1 MTKNYSRA
9 NTGIDLNLIPVF
21 IEVVRCGSMA
31 KASVRLEMSR
41 PAVSLALKRF
51 SQVFAEPLFI
61 RKGLYLEP
69 TEKALTLTHHLE
81 ILLGNIHDNISAIN
95 LSENN
100 TRYRMYRVGEYYAT
114 LCVVSLNDDMASIS
128 WRDCSSSERVAA
140 EDCCTS
146 AAFCCAVSSI

>member
-51 SQVFAEPLFI
+51 SQLFAEPLFI
-61 RKGLYLEP
+61 RKEC
-69 TEKALTLTHHLE
+69 T
-81 ILLGNIHDNISAIN
+81 
-95 LSENN
+95 
-100 TRYRMYRVGEYYAT
+100 RVGEYYAT